1 MTIKIKSCLGRNFHK
16 KVVENKP
23 SWDDD
28 NIYSYLK
35 LTKPPWQPQWKKPE
49 PVFKFRKLT
58 QEEWD
63 DIEGDSFDFILNP
76 DFSSMSCNVFH
87 TD

>member
-16 KVVENKP
+16 KVVESKP

-35 LTKPPWQPQWKKPE
+35 LTKPLWQPQWKNPE
-49 PVFKFRKLT
+49 PFFKFRKLT
-58 QEEWD
+58 REELDYDPFEVISSPCYSMVPGNTFYTD
-63 DIEGDSFDFILNP
+63 D
-76 DFSSMSCNVFH
+76 
-87 TD
+87 